1 MNYLRDYIRN
11 DEFNNNGDPEHKVVE
26 DMGGL
31 PEPRKTW
38 IIEWKKV
45 FGKTVSEERY
55 DYAEVLRIFNE
66 KTTSGVDA
74 IMYEVQRSPV
84 DSSIIKKTPILNS
97 VKARR
102 RREEEP
108 ASSNKDKLA
117 ETKPKI
123 SSKAG
128 NLKLRIVLLIAV
140 IGALLLIISL
150 ITALT
155 NRGGII
161 VYPHSII
168 LILDTDAPTTA
179 VPTKQT
185 HQEYAEFNTP
195 YVALNLNNFLI
206 DMDNQIWTTQVR
218 HFISIS
224 Y

>member
-1 MNYLRDYIRN
+1 MREHIRN
-11 DEFNNNGDPEHKVVE
+11 DEFNNNGDPRHKVVE
-26 DMGGL
+26 EMGGS
-31 PEPRKTW
+31 PESRKTW

-55 DYAEVLRIFNE
+55 DYAEALRIFNE

-74 IMYEVQRSPV
+74 ILYQVQRSPV

-117 ETKPKI
+117 GKKPKT

-168 LILDTDAPTTA
+168 LLFDTDATTT
-179 VPTKQT
+179 PLSPKQS
-185 HQEYAEFNTP
+185 HQEYAQFNTP
-195 YVALNLNNFLI
+195 YIVLDQNNFLI
-206 DMDNQIWTTQVR
+206 DKDN
-218 HFISIS
+218 
-224 Y
+224 

>member
-1 MNYLRDYIRN
+1 MRDYIRN
-11 DEFNNNGDPEHKVVE
+11 DDDGDDDEFNNDGDPKHKVVE
-26 DMGGL
+26 DMGGS

-38 IIEWKKV
+38 IIEWIKV

-55 DYAEVLRIFNE
+55 DYTEALRIFNE

-74 IMYEVQRSPV
+74 ILYEVQRSPV

-117 ETKPKI
+117 ETKPKT

-128 NLKLRIVLLIAV
+128 NFKLRIVLLIAV

-168 LILDTDAPTTA
+168 LLFDTDATTTA
-179 VPTKQT
+179 VPTKQS

-195 YVALNLNNFLI
+195 YVALDLNNFLI
-206 DMDNQIWTTQVR
+206 DMDNQTWTTQV
-218 HFISIS
+218 
-224 Y
+224 

>member
-1 MNYLRDYIRN
+1 MREHIRN
-11 DEFNNNGDPEHKVVE
+11 DEFNNNADPRHKVVE
-26 DMGGL
+26 EMGGS
-31 PEPRKTW
+31 PESRKTW

-45 FGKTVSEERY
+45 FGKTVSLERY
-55 DYAEVLRIFNE
+55 DYAEALRIFNE

-74 IMYEVQRSPV
+74 ILYQVQRSPV

-97 VKARR
+97 VKAQR

-108 ASSNKDKLA
+108 ASSVKDKLA
-117 ETKPKI
+117 ESKSKTG
-123 SSKAG
+123 SKAG

-168 LILDTDAPTTA
+168 SLFDTDLPTTA
-179 VPTKQT
+179 VPTKQS
-185 HQEYAEFNTP
+185 HEEYAEFNTP
-195 YVALNLNNFLI
+195 YVALNPNNFLI
-206 DMDNQIWTTQVR
+206 DVGK
-218 HFISIS
+218 
-224 Y
+224 

>member
-1 MNYLRDYIRN
+1 LRKHIRN
-11 DEFNNNGDPEHKVVE
+11 DEFDNNGDPRHKVIE
-26 DMGGL
+26 DMGGS
-31 PEPRKTW
+31 PQSRKTW

-45 FGKTVSEERY
+45 FGMTVSKERY
-55 DYAEVLRIFNE
+55 DYAEALRIFNE

-74 IMYEVQRSPV
+74 ILYQVQRSPV

-97 VKARR
+97 VNARR

-108 ASSNKDKLA
+108 ASRNKDKL
-117 ETKPKI
+117 EEKKPKT

-128 NLKLRIVLLIAV
+128 NLKLRIVLLIVV

-168 LILDTDAPTTA
+168 LLFDTDATTTA
-179 VPTKQT
+179 VPTKQS
-185 HQEYAEFNTP
+185 HQDYAEFNTP
-195 YVALNLNNFLI
+195 NVALNLKNFLI
-206 DMDNQIWTTQVR
+206 GMDN
-218 HFISIS
+218 
-224 Y
+224 